1 MFSGC
6 GVCRGDRFSG
16 KYCLAARLV
25 LLPENGPD
33 TDIGL
38 IPFPMG
44 AFSCIRI
51 GRTPGHIS
59 IAWRDA
65 WTTRKAFLSI
75 PRNERHNAFPPYLIA
90 ERLAVRL
97 LCPRNSLPKDR
108 TRKSKWFG
116 VSFSTLGSPRP
127 KQNTAHLRFCRE
139 NRTVRMRRFRYYRV
153 SLFRHM
159 PETVAALGRRTAR
172 TYMNP

>member
-1 MFSGC
+1 MWRVSGRSFFRQVLFSG
-6 GVCRGDRFSG
+6 S
-16 KYCLAARLV
+16 
-25 LLPENGPD
+25 
-33 TDIGL
+33 T
-38 IPFPMG
+38 
-44 AFSCIRI
+44 
-51 GRTPGHIS
+51 RTPAGKRTRYGYRIDSFPDGGVFVHTNRTDSRTYIHCVER
-59 IAWRDA
+59 RD
-65 WTTRKAFLSI
+65 WTIRKAFLSI

-97 LCPRNSLPKDR
+97 LCPRNSPPKDW